1 MAQPHK
7 NPQDSGEPIVRTF
20 HWMKW
25 ADSDYLAARYLLL
38 GRMVVQGC
46 ILANTAIEKYLKAL
60 YAHLELPIPHSHAVQ
75 ALYCEVTASGKTTVA
90 LNDAFLNVLQKAY
103 GLRYPDELP
112 DDFNIAL
119 NQMKFLA
126 ELDRTVFAIT
136 NCFAFGEGTTGF
148 VLKRAA
154 KAGDQRYVARNVVL
168 NPEQTSDFFASDS
181 QSFEFRIYKPLI
193 ISVEY
198 LSPGV
203 ADDGLFDEEGAV
215 LTPDKSI
222 KFAFPRG
229 PGKLTHNEMF
239 DWPK

>member
-1 MAQPHK
+1 MARPRK
-7 NPQDSGEPIVRTF
+7 NRQDSGEPIVRTL

-38 GRMVVQGC
+38 GRIVVQGC

-60 YAHLELPIPHSHAVQ
+60 YAHLELPIPRSHAVQ
-75 ALYCEVTASGKTTVA
+75 ALHCEITASGQSTVA

-103 GLRYPDELP
+103 DLRYPDELP
-112 DDFNIAL
+112 DGFNIAL
-119 NQMKFLA
+119 NQMKLLA

-136 NCFAFGEGTTGF
+136 NCFAFGEGTTDF
-148 VLKRAA
+148 VLTRAA

-168 NPEQTSDFFASDS
+168 NPEQTLDFFASDS
-181 QSFEFRIYKPLI
+181 QSFEFRIHKPLI
-193 ISVEY
+193 INVEY

-203 ADDGLFDEEGAV
+203 PDDGLFDQKGAV
-215 LTPDKSI
+215 LIPDKGI

>member
-1 MAQPHK
+1 MARPRK

-38 GRMVVQGC
+38 GSMVVEGC

-60 YAHLELPIPHSHAVQ
+60 YSHLELPIPRSHAVQ
-75 ALYCEVTASGKTTVA
+75 ALYCEVRASGKSTVA

-112 DDFNIAL
+112 NDFNIAL
-119 NQMKFLA
+119 NQMKLLA
-126 ELDRTVFAIT
+126 ELDRTVFAIA
-136 NCFAFGEGTTGF
+136 NCFAFGEGTTDF
-148 VLKRAA
+148 VLTRAA

-168 NPEQTSDFFASDS
+168 NPGQTSDFFASDS
-181 QSFEFRIYKPLI
+181 QSFEFRIHKPLI
-193 ISVEY
+193 INVEY

-203 ADDGLFDEEGAV
+203 ADDGLFDQEGAV
-215 LTPDKSI
+215 LIPDQGI
-222 KFAFPRG
+222 KLAFPRG

>member
-1 MAQPHK
+1 MHSP
-7 NPQDSGEPIVRTF
+7 
-20 HWMKW
+20 
-25 ADSDYLAARYLLL
+25 
-38 GRMVVQGC
+38 
-46 ILANTAIEKYLKAL
+46 
-60 YAHLELPIPHSHAVQ
+60 LPCSTGGLVEGAK
-75 ALYCEVTASGKTTVA
+75 STVA
-90 LNDAFLNVLQKAY
+90 LNDTFLNVLQKAY

-119 NQMKFLA
+119 NQMKLLA

-136 NCFAFGEGTTGF
+136 NCFACGEGMTDF
-148 VLKRAA
+148 VLASAA

-168 NPEQTSDFFASDS
+168 NPEQTLDLFASDS
-181 QSFEFRIYKPLI
+181 QFFEFRIHKPLI
-193 ISVEY
+193 INIEY

-203 ADDGLFDEEGAV
+203 ADDGVFDLQGAV
-215 LTPDKSI
+215 LIPDKGI